1 MSLLI
6 ATPLSTPD
14 IGGPATHVGMLTTL
28 LGERKIAHTIVSF
41 RDVRHLKPGIRHL
54 VYVWRLWQLAGT
66 AKRLY
71 ALDASSVGAP
81 ALIVSWLRRIP
92 LTVRIAGIT
101 AWELGAE
108 RGQVHVTLDDFLHD
122 TSRYPFSVRLRLWI
136 ERLVLKR
143 AEQIIVPSEYFK
155 QVIVSLGGIGEGKIE
170 VVYSGFT
177 PQHDA
182 NVLTENREPGF
193 ILSAGRLVPWKGFS
207 TLIEAVVRVHERMPS
222 AHLAILG
229 EGGERTEL
237 EHQIARHDAGDYIKL
252 MGAVSARE
260 MQTYLAH
267 ARVFVLNTGYE
278 GLSHQLLEVMDAG
291 MPIVTTPAGGNVEL
305 IEDRK
310 EGLLVPYN
318 DVSALEEAIS
328 EVLVDAK
335 LAQSLAYNAYRKA
348 REFANDKHAERL
360 VTLLQV

>member
-6 ATPLSTPD
+6 ATPLSAPD
-14 IGGPATHVGMLTTL
+14 IGGPATHVAMLAEL
-28 LGERKIAHTIVSF
+28 LKTHDVAHTVESF
-41 RDVRHLKPGIRHL
+41 RDVRHLKPGVRHL
-54 VYVWRLWQLAGT
+54 VYLWRLWRVAGD
-66 AKRLY
+66 ARRLY

-81 ALIVSWLRRIP
+81 ALVVSWLWRKP

-101 AWELGAE
+101 AWELGSE
-108 RGQVHVTLDDFLHD
+108 RGQINVTLDDFLSN
-122 TSRYPFSVRLRLWI
+122 TSRYPFSVRFRLWL
-136 ERLVLKR
+136 ERFVLSR
-143 AEQIIVPSEYFK
+143 AERIIVPSVYFK
-155 QVIVSLGGIGEGKIE
+155 HVVVSLGGIGEGKVE
-170 VVYSGFT
+170 VVYSGFS

-182 NVLTENREPGF
+182 NVLTETREPGF

-207 TLIEAVVRVHERMPS
+207 TLIEAVTRVRERFPS

-229 EGGERTEL
+229 EGTERAAL
-237 EHQIARHDAGDYIKL
+237 EHQIQKHEASEYIKL
-252 MGAVSARE
+252 MGAVSTSD
-260 MQTYLAH
+260 MQTYLAS

-291 MPIVTTPAGGNVEL
+291 VPIVTTPVGGNSEI

-318 DVSALEEAIS
+318 DVSALTEAII
-328 EVLVDAK
+328 EMLVDAK

-348 REFANDKHAERL
+348 REFANDNHAERL
-360 VTLLQV
+360 LTLLHL